1 MFTADNKHF
10 NFSTQLYQ
18 KSMAIKDDYME
29 SDEVTLKRN
38 VYDFLTDCNA
48 IDKSGILNILK
59 YVMVKKNL

>member
-1 MFTADNKHF
+1 
-10 NFSTQLYQ
+10 
-18 KSMAIKDDYME
+18 MAIKDDYME

-48 IDKSGILNILK
+48 IDKSGLLNILK